1 MADSDDCFAQPGLAW
16 MLLGY
21 SEVDEKKVKEEP
33 IEAAL

>member
-21 SEVDEKKVKEEP
+21 SAVDEKVKEEP